1 VIIFGGASSE
11 HDVSVVSAH
20 QLMDAADVRN
30 VDILPVYTDFANR
43 FWIGAN
49 LRDISK
55 YKPRPPLGQ
64 QVTFRWSDNG
74 PVICGMDGAVIQSV
88 DCVLPVFHGT
98 FGEDGRIQAYFELL
112 GIPVT
117 GLSASSTSIAMRKD
131 VTKALVKE
139 AGVNVLPHVTVNR
152 AQIEDAEMILP
163 DVKAALGFPVI
174 VKPANLGSSVGV
186 GLAKTPEEVW
196 SLVEYVLKKDTLAL
210 IEPQVQ
216 NLVEYNIA
224 MIAKGEEI
232 MLSAIERPKSG
243 AELLDFREKYLSDS
257 GGTKG
262 TFKPS
267 EGMLSLTRDI
277 NPNLP
282 RELQDKIHD
291 YARRTF
297 SALGKRGAPRIDFM
311 SNKDTGEL
319 WFNEI
324 NAIPGSY
331 GFFLWEAAAEPMLFP
346 ELIEHLIDEATCDTI
361 KSFEDPVPQD
371 ARLLPRR

>member
-1 VIIFGGASSE
+1 MIIFGGASSE

-30 VDILPVYTDFANR
+30 VDVLPVYTDFANR
-43 FWIGAN
+43 FWIGAS

-74 PVICGMDGAVIQSV
+74 PVICGMDGTAIQPV

-163 DVKAALGFPVI
+163 DVKASLGFPVI

-186 GLAKTPEEVW
+186 GLAKTPEDVW
-196 SLVEYVLKKDTLAL
+196 PLVEYVLKKDTLAL

-232 MLSAIERPKSG
+232 RLSAIERPKSG

-277 NPNLP
+277 NPDLP
-282 RELQDKIHD
+282 RDLQDKIHD

-311 SNKDTGEL
+311 SNLETGEL

-346 ELIEHLIDEATCDTI
+346 ELIQHLIDEATGDTI
-361 KSFEDPVPQD
+361 KTFEDPVPQD

>member
-1 VIIFGGASSE
+1 MFGLVLLAPPVWGQSEPVDGDAEVVEACAEATNGDDSETEPDPNCEEDDTPEPEPAPTAPIVPLRIIVTAERTPEEALSVPLSLTTLSE
-11 HDVSVVSAH
+11 
-20 QLMDAADVRN
+20 
-30 VDILPVYTDFANR
+30 T
-43 FWIGAN
+43 
-49 LRDISK
+49 
-55 YKPRPPLGQ
+55 
-64 QVTFRWSDNG
+64 
-74 PVICGMDGAVIQSV
+74 
-88 DCVLPVFHGT
+88 
-98 FGEDGRIQAYFELL
+98 
-112 GIPVT
+112 
-117 GLSASSTSIAMRKD
+117 
-131 VTKALVKE
+131 
-139 AGVNVLPHVTVNR
+139 
-152 AQIEDAEMILP
+152 QIEDADMILP
-163 DVKAALGFPVI
+163 DVKAALGYPVI

-186 GLAKTPEEVW
+186 GLVKTENEDLWP
-196 SLVEYVLKKDTLAL
+196 LVEYVLKKDTLCL

-232 MLSAIERPKSG
+232 RLSAIERPKSG

-257 GGTKG
+257 GGAKG

-277 NPNLP
+277 NPDLP
-282 RELQDKIHD
+282 RDLQDKIHD

-311 SNKDTGEL
+311 SNKETGEL

-331 GFFLWEAAAEPMLFP
+331 GFFLWEAAAQPLLFP
-346 ELIEHLIDEATCDTI
+346 ELIQHLIDEATGDTI